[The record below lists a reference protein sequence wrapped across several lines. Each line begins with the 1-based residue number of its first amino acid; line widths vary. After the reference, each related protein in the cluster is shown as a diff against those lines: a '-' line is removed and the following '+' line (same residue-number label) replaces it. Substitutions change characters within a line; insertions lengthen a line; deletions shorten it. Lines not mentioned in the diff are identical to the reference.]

1 MLSVEAVIALT
12 VLIWVGGMVSAVRL
26 LAKPPAIG
34 WVLAGY
40 AILALA
46 AAEPSYVIYLLFV
59 HDHDLV
65 GPMPPLP
72 FEFWLWALAFL
83 AALLG
88 TGHAIAVQKWG
99 RRERDLVVMIG
110 FVAVLFLYTFA
121 AALQVLAMR

>member
-1 MLSVEAVIALT
+1 VPGFAVAVLLLT

-26 LAKPPAIG
+26 EAKPPAIG

-46 AAEPSYVIYLLFV
+46 AAEPSYFIYLIFV
-59 HDHDLV
+59 HDPDLA
-65 GPMPPLP
+65 GTP
-72 FEFWLWALAFL
+72 FAFWLWALAFL

-88 TGHAIAVQKWG
+88 TAYAIAVQKWG
-99 RRERDLVVMIG
+99 RREYGDAVMFG
-110 FVAVLFLYTFA
+110 FVAVFLLYTLA